1 MKFKKIII
9 ISLIIIAIIIISI
22 YNIKTDTEE
31 FISSEIYN
39 ETQDFIN
46 ITNDENSEIK
56 IYIIGEVNKPGVLIL
71 PYGARIED
79 AIISAGGPG
88 NNADL
93 SRVNLAYPLEDGQKI
108 YIPSLNEIENKEYIS
123 SESGENVI
131 EDPSNIYSNKKININ
146 KASLENLTSIPGI
159 GESTAQKI
167 IDYRNKNGNFN
178 SIEDLKKV
186 SGIGD
191 KKYEKIRQWGLIF

>member
-191 KKYEKIRQWGLIF
+191 KKYEKIKEFIDKK

>member
-191 KKYEKIRQWGLIF
+191 KKYEKIKEFIDIK